1 MASSGSAT
9 ISLPRQR
16 QRDGSPPDLRLP
28 LWRGSLPRAL
38 VSSLRLD
45 AKRTPKSSEKA
56 SQGWLQIDFAC
67 ALQDEEVPE
76 TSRRETT
83 LCMLKL
89 VFLPASFPPLVRHDD
104 RCLPRSHLVNF
115 VLHHFHI
122 GDMCLLPGFVCIC
135 RLRPLDC

>member
-1 MASSGSAT
+1 MNLKFQMASSGSAA
-9 ISLPRQR
+9 IPLPRQR

-38 VSSLRLD
+38 ASSLRLD
-45 AKRTPKSSEKA
+45 PNRAPKSSEKA

-83 LCMLKL
+83 LFIVKL
-89 VFLPASFPPLVRHDD
+89 VFFTSILPTSGS
-104 RCLPRSHLVNF
+104 PR
-115 VLHHFHI
+115 
-122 GDMCLLPGFVCIC
+122 
-135 RLRPLDC
+135 